1 MVVLRNVLERR
12 GELAVMQA
20 VGFRKGSLR
29 WLVCSEHGLLLF
41 LGLVVGVSA
50 ALLAVWPSL
59 TTPGAQMPWRTL
71 GWVLAGVLVSGII
84 WTWLAATAALRGK
97 LLPAL
102 RSE

>member
-1 MVVLRNVLERR
+1 ML
-12 GELAVMQA
+12 GLAVG
-20 VGFRKGSLR
+20 VG
-29 WLVCSEHGLLLF
+29 
-41 LGLVVGVSA
+41 A

-71 GWVLAGVLVSGII
+71 GWMLAGVLTSGMIR
-84 WTWLAATAALRGK
+84 TWLAATVALRGK